1 MPRKARIDAP
11 GALQHIII
19 RGIEKRP
26 IFRDD
31 QDKDSFIER
40 LGDVLLETSTSCYAW
55 ALMTNHVHLLLRTG
69 LVPIAMVMRRVL
81 TGYAQQFNRRHRRH
95 GQLFQNRY
103 KSILCEENPYL
114 LELVRYIHVNPL
126 RAELVKDLRELR
138 SYRFCGHSV
147 LLGYLDNE
155 WQDKDYVLRLFGAK
169 ERQARNAY
177 VSFIVE
183 GLDQG
188 RRPDLTGGGL
198 VRSVGGWTAL
208 KALRT
213 EEIRVKGDERIL
225 GGSEFVQEVLE
236 KANEEFERT
245 TLLKSRG
252 LNWETLLSKVATFYE
267 IECASLETGSKSPG
281 IVKARSVLCYLAVRK
296 LSVTGTAVATKLNI
310 TPSAVSK
317 AVTRG
322 QELLRN
328 TKLEETLLEC

>member
-19 RGIEKRP
+19 RGIEKRH

-31 QDKDSFIER
+31 QDKDNFIER

-55 ALMTNHVHLLLRTG
+55 VLMTNHVHLLLRTG

-126 RAELVKDLRELR
+126 RAELVKDLRALR

-169 ERQARNAY
+169 ETQARNAY

-225 GGSEFVQEVLE
+225 GGSKFVQEVLE

-252 LNWETLLSKVATFYE
+252 LNWETLLSRVASFYD
-267 IECASLETGSKSPG
+267 IECASLETGSKSPS

-296 LSVTGTAVATKLNI
+296 LGVTGTAIATKLNI

-328 TKLEETLLEC
+328 RNLEESLVEY